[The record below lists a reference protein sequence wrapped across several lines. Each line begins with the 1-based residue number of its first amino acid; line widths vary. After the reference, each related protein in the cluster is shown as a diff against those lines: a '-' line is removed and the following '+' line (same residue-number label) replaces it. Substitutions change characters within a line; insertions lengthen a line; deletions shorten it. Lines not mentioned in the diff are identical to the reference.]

1 VPLLATP
8 LSTTSSDLLYGILRS
23 NASHAFVLPTPY
35 LQEKLVQAHRE
46 ELLRQAEQQRFLAHL
61 PGDRESLA
69 GYLTA
74 QLGVLLVALGT
85 HLQRLEQ
92 RSKLAI

>member
-1 VPLLATP
+1 M
-8 LSTTSSDLLYGILRS
+8 
-23 NASHAFVLPTPY
+23 LPTPY
-35 LQEKLVQAHRE
+35 LHEKVVQAQHE

-61 PGDRESLA
+61 PGDCESLA
-69 GYLTA
+69 GHLTA

-92 RSKLAI
+92 RSKQAI